1 MREAIEKHF
10 DPQVNRMLM
19 DASKVTASWEAAG
32 IPKAKIKIALEQIW
46 ARYDDAPYETPG
58 KGQAVHADQGHV
70 GRANPRAPN
79 GGGEGHVW
87 FADKAKSQAPSSSPT
102 QSRDVGQKISADE
115 ASFPLPT
122 VAATE
127 RSGGGQTVLADKAK
141 IAVPPS
147 AAPQGNGVGHS
158 EAADKASAV
167 APRPVPA
174 PPSAARHT
182 PKDPTPSQ
190 VAALVRMHQKVHVG
204 PLDDLEL
211 GDGRTLGSV
220 LGTELPTV
228 IDNMQSELAVIGR
241 SLYGKGHQLLVAKHI
256 YETYVKGS
264 DNAKRPLSEI
274 VPDADASRAIAAVKS
289 SIDEK
294 LADVRKVLD
303 GVPASLAIEH
313 IAKEARV

>member
-58 KGQAVHADQGHV
+58 KGHSTRADQGQIPS
-70 GRANPRAPN
+70 ANPRVPN
-79 GGGEGHVW
+79 GGGEGHFVY
-87 FADKAKSQAPSSSPT
+87 AEKASPHLPSSSPT
-102 QSRDVGQKISADE
+102 QSRDVGHLKGAEQAGTH
-115 ASFPLPT
+115 LPT

-127 RSGGGQTVLADKAK
+127 RSGGGQKAVADKANRY
-141 IAVPPS
+141 V
-147 AAPQGNGVGHS
+147 
-158 EAADKASAV
+158 
-167 APRPVPA
+167 